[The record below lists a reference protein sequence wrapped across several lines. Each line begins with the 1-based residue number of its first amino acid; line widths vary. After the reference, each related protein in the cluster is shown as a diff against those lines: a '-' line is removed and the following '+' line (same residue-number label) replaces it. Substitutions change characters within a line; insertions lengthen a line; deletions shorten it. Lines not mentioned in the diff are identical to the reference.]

1 MSCPSL
7 RETIWQCK
15 TFQVAWIQL
24 YTHTQVLE
32 ALPQVFDQTRN
43 QYLLH
48 RRWFA
53 LSWSMAESLTE
64 RKRRVDEELAEL
76 RKAMKVCKKES
87 RDWVLKDSTRGIVI
101 STYILSDMNLEP
113 VVAYFNWEDVVFFR
127 LR

>member
-1 MSCPSL
+1 
-7 RETIWQCK
+7 
-15 TFQVAWIQL
+15 
-24 YTHTQVLE
+24 
-32 ALPQVFDQTRN
+32 
-43 QYLLH
+43 
-48 RRWFA
+48 
-53 LSWSMAESLTE
+53 MAESLTE